1 LHSLGLTYVAAVDDS
16 VVLAKCAKE
25 LGVDLIGMQ
34 HNTLALSL
42 SIAHSLG
49 PDCSSGG
56 NSAQQKVHPVPGY
69 QVPFAER
76 IRKEAAV
83 LTGAVGLIT
92 EPHHAEEVLVSLL
105 SRAVDAAAA
114 MPVPMQ

>member
-1 LHSLGLTYVAAVDDS
+1 LHSLGLTCVAAVDDS

-34 HNTLALSL
+34 HNTLAL

-76 IRKEAAV
+76 IRREAAV